1 MGVIPIGLI
10 NVNKDEK
17 VNKINDTFIFSINY
31 ILFGHDIPK
40 IFSPLDKIIFTLFI
54 RKILD

>member
-17 VNKINDTFIFSINY
+17 VNKINDTFKSSYQSYWKNKKY
-31 ILFGHDIPK
+31 L
-40 IFSPLDKIIFTLFI
+40 IIQKKAWENSVL
-54 RKILD
+54 KY